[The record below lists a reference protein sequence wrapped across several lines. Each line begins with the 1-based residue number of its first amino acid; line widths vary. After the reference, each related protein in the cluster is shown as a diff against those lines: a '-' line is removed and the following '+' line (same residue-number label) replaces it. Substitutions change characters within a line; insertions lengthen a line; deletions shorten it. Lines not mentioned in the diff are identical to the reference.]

1 MTCEEAVGILISQD
15 IVLGRANGKS
25 TLERI
30 RIEEICKAVE
40 TLKKQA
46 TQKWISVDDRLPE
59 FGVSVL
65 ARCFYH
71 GKWRVLVCH
80 TSKENFGE
88 WYTDEVCQ
96 WVKVTHWMPLPNE
109 LPKGE

>member
-1 MTCEEAVGILISQD
+1 MTNEEAIKNINALNAVCGQKGLYDSEFENALALAIE
-15 IVLGRANGKS
+15 A
-25 TLERI
+25 LE
-30 RIEEICKAVE
+30 
-40 TLKKQA
+40 KQA

-71 GKWRVLVCH
+71 GKWRTLVCYR
-80 TSKENFGE
+80 SKENFGE

-96 WVKVTHWMPLPNE
+96 WVKVTHWMPLPSDP
-109 LPKGE
+109 PKGE